1 MIDTIKNMPDVKI
14 IIIDRGE
21 INETSSKRIGD
32 RKKIIIFGVP
42 GAFTS
47 TCSIKHL
54 PGYIDRADDLKS
66 KGIDS
71 IYCLSVNDPSVMK
84 AWQSQYPEGN
94 KIIMIA
100 DGNADLTRALE
111 LDQDYSSS
119 FMGVRSKRFALMVDN
134 NRINI
139 LNVEELGKLDVS
151 TAENILG
158 QI

>member
-14 IIIDRGE
+14 KIIDRGE
-21 INETSSKRIGD
+21 IKETSSIGIGD

-47 TCSIKHL
+47 TCSLKHL
-54 PGYIDRADDLKS
+54 PGYIMLAEDLRRKS
-66 KGIDS
+66 IDS

-94 KIIMIA
+94 KIIMID

-119 FMGVRSKRFALMVDN
+119 FMGVRSKRFALMSDN
-134 NRINI
+134 NRISI
-139 LNVEELGKLDVS
+139 LNVEEPGKFHVS
-151 TAENILG
+151 AAENILS

>member
-1 MIDTIKNMPDVKI
+1 MIDTIKNMPEVRIKI
-14 IIIDRGE
+14 IDGGE
-21 INETSSKRIGD
+21 IKETSSIVIGD

-47 TCSIKHL
+47 TCSVKHL
-54 PGYIDRADDLKS
+54 PGYIKLADDLRD

-84 AWQSQYPEGN
+84 AWQSQYQEGK

-119 FMGVRSKRFALMVDN
+119 FMGVRSKRFALIADN
-134 NRINI
+134 NRISI
-139 LNVEELGKLDVS
+139 LNIEEPGKFHVS
-151 TAENILG
+151 TAENILS

>member
-1 MIDTIKNMPDVKI
+1 MLAEDL
-14 IIIDRGE
+14 R
-21 INETSSKRIGD
+21 
-32 RKKIIIFGVP
+32 RK
-42 GAFTS
+42 S
-47 TCSIKHL
+47 
-54 PGYIDRADDLKS
+54 
-66 KGIDS
+66 IDS

-119 FMGVRSKRFALMVDN
+119 FMGVRSKRFALMSDN
-134 NRINI
+134 NRISI
-139 LNVEELGKLDVS
+139 LNVEEPGKFHVS
-151 TAENILG
+151 AAENILS

>member
-14 IIIDRGE
+14 KIVDKGQ
-21 INETSSKRIGD
+21 INETSSKKIGD

-54 PGYIDRADDLKS
+54 PGYINRADDLKS

>member
-14 IIIDRGE
+14 KIVDKGQ
-21 INETSSKRIGD
+21 INETSSKKIGD

-54 PGYIDRADDLKS
+54 PGYINHADDLRN

-119 FMGVRSKRFALMVDN
+119 FMGVRCKRFVLMAVN
-134 NRINI
+134 NRISI
-139 LNVEELGKLDVS
+139 LNVEEPGKLDVS
-151 TAENILG
+151 AAENILN

>member
-1 MIDTIKNMPDVKI
+1 MIDTIKNMPEVRIKI
-14 IIIDRGE
+14 IDGGE
-21 INETSSKRIGD
+21 IKETSSIVIGD

-47 TCSIKHL
+47 TCSVKHL
-54 PGYIDRADDLKS
+54 PGYIKLADDLRD

-71 IYCLSVNDPSVMK
+71 IYCLSVNDPAVMK
-84 AWQSQYPEGN
+84 AWQCQYQEGK

-119 FMGVRSKRFALMVDN
+119 FMGVRSKRFALIADN
-134 NRINI
+134 NRISI
-139 LNVEELGKLDVS
+139 LNIEELGKLHVS
-151 TAENILG
+151 TAENILS

>member
-14 IIIDRGE
+14 KIIDRGE
-21 INETSSKRIGD
+21 IKETSSIGIGD

-47 TCSIKHL
+47 TCSLKHL
-54 PGYIDRADDLKS
+54 PGYIMLADDLRRKS
-66 KGIDS
+66 IDS

-84 AWQSQYPEGN
+84 ACQSQYPEGN

-119 FMGVRSKRFALMVDN
+119 FMGVRSKRFALMSDN
-134 NRINI
+134 NRISI
-139 LNVEELGKLDVS
+139 LNVEEPGKFHVS
-151 TAENILG
+151 AAENILS